1 MTEAL
6 NNFPESDPSYLVP
19 SVQCSLC
26 LHEIVL
32 PFQLTEETSKGY
44 VKCPRCEYNQP
55 TTKKPRSR
63 DMVVFSVTIGVVY
76 LTTIVAVLLSR

>member
-6 NNFPESDPSYLVP
+6 NNFSEDRSQFIS

-32 PFQLTEETSKGY
+32 PEADTAESKKGY
-44 VKCPRCEYNQP
+44 VQCPRCEYHQP

-76 LTTIVAVLLSR
+76 IATIVAVLLSR